1 MLLQGRDHLRLL
13 LGRRDGSEAAWE
25 AVPGTTSHAGFDA
38 LLAVL
43 TAYEFEAAGQE
54 PPAWSKVEPLSD
66 PWVPRHPFL
75 ERDEIVAQTPE
86 YLARANIFVPA
97 RDLVTA

>member
-1 MLLQGRDHLRLL
+1 M
-13 LGRRDGSEAAWE
+13 
-25 AVPGTTSHAGFDA
+25 

-54 PPAWSKVEPLSD
+54 APGWSEVEGLSE
-66 PWVPRHPFL
+66 PWIPEHPFL
-75 ERDEIVAQTPE
+75 ERDEIIAQTPE
-86 YLARANIFVPA
+86 YLARVNIFVPA